1 MKQMKQMKD
10 GTDDTEQMESDQ
22 LHTHMKTSPVVSM
35 IVANKS
41 KSPCKKWEDKSD
53 AVQYL

>member
-41 KSPCKKWEDKSD
+41 KSPCKK
-53 AVQYL
+53 